1 MAIMVLTAAYVSIT
15 GPGTIHDHCSKAELT
30 IDVEEKDVTTFA
42 DAGWKAVL
50 GGLKSGQLALS
61 LKQDIA
67 DDGLDEDFWTILGTV
82 VTFAVRLTQS
92 AISTSNPEYQGSVL
106 IKEWKPLNGSVGDV
120 AELDVTFPTSGVI
133 TRDVTP

>member
-42 DAGWKAVL
+42 DAGWKAVM

-67 DDGLDEDFWTILGTV
+67 DDGLDEDFWTILGTNV
-82 VTFAVRLTQS
+82 AFAVRLTQG
-92 AISTSNPEYQGSVL
+92 AISTSNPEYQGIVM

>member
-30 IDVEEKDVTTFA
+30 VEVEEKDVTTFA
-42 DAGWKAVL
+42 SLGWKEVL
-50 GGLKSGQLALS
+50 GGLKSGQLALT

-67 DDGLDEDFWTILGTV
+67 DDGLDEDFWAILGSV
-82 VTFAVRLTQS
+82 VTFEVRLTQS
-92 AISTSNPEYQGSVL
+92 AVGASNPKYTGSVF

-120 AELDVTFPTSGVI
+120 AEMDLSFPTSGAV
-133 TRDVTP
+133 TRAVA